1 MEARRQ
7 AEAKRVQEE
16 FERLKNQEA
25 EEVLRETLK
34 NESFVK
40 SEFNESAVER
50 IIKPVTDMFEF

>member
-34 NESFVK
+34 N
-40 SEFNESAVER
+40 
-50 IIKPVTDMFEF
+50 